1 MKRIIITLALL
12 CHSAI
17 ASSGSM
23 PEFPVNK
30 VTNYST
36 LQMWIKQAPHTT
48 AAFVMERTMP
58 SGRVLKS
65 RGSFE
70 YRLGQGMMWRT
81 THPVRNAMLI
91 TPAALTVYDAKGRE
105 LRRTDLQSI
114 PSGRLTS
121 AFTQQMDPAF
131 LKQMERVFDITCRTD
146 VQNHVLVL
154 GLKARHEANDLR
166 WMLLVIR
173 KGELNNVYY
182 ESGRQG
188 ITKVTFTNVRNAEK
202 VPETPFVL

>member
-17 ASSGSM
+17 ASGAM

-30 VTNYST
+30 VTDYPA

-48 AAFVMERTMP
+48 AAFTMERTMP
-58 SGRVLKS
+58 SGRILKS

-81 THPVRNAMLI
+81 SHPVRNAMLI

-105 LRRTDLQSI
+105 LRRTDLQGV
-114 PSGRLTS
+114 PSGRITG

-131 LKQMERVFDITCRTD
+131 LKQMERIFDITCRAD
-146 VQNHVLVL
+146 VQKHVLVL
-154 GLKARHEANDLR
+154 GLKARHESNDLR

-188 ITKVTFTNVRNAEK
+188 VTKVTFTNVRNGEK
-202 VPETPFVL
+202 VPESPFEL